1 MVDVLAQG
9 QRLEGFLAT
18 EIESHTCPIC
28 YELMRAPT
36 HSPMILFPCGHSF
49 CAQCLQAHMVRPP
62 REREER
68 ELGGLPREV
77 DGESQSSRVP
87 YHAVLSV
94 DRLWPAGRDH
104 DHSAAPRRGTS
115 RLLTGLVFE

>member
-49 CAQCLQAHMVRPP
+49 CALCLQTH
-62 REREER
+62 
-68 ELGGLPREV
+68 
-77 DGESQSSRVP
+77 
-87 YHAVLSV
+87 
-94 DRLWPAGRDH
+94 
-104 DHSAAPRRGTS
+104 
-115 RLLTGLVFE
+115 LVQP